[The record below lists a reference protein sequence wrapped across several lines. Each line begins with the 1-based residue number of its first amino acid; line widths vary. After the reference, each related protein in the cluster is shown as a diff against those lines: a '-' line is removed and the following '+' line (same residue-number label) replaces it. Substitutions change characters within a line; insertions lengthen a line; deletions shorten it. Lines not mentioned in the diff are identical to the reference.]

1 MLPWVQALLQRVV
14 QILMKGRDSAAA
26 LTVIEGYLLMAGP
39 ELPELLQPYLPS
51 IAAALERCVNAAA
64 NALAARESAAAPKG
78 QQSLHV
84 ACREWQGYLFIIFI
98 YNI

>member
-1 MLPWVQALLQRVV
+1 MQALLQRVV

-26 LTVIEGYLLMAGP
+26 LTVIEGYLLLAGP

-64 NALAARESAAAPKG
+64 NALAARASAAAAPKG
-78 QQSLHV
+78 RQPQSP
-84 ACREWQGYLFIIFI
+84 EP
-98 YNI
+98 